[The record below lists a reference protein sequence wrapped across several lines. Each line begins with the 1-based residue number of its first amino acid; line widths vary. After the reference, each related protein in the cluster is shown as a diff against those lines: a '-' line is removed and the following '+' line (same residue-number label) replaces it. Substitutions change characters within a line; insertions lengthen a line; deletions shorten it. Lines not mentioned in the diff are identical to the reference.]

1 MSARRIAALDI
12 GGTNI
17 KACLFYEDTPCE
29 TQPVRACNAVYPG
42 TAPVASVETPTE
54 ARMGAAHMMTRV
66 IAVLEK
72 LYPFD
77 VIGVSTAGQVD
88 PEKGTIRYAN
98 DNIPGYTGMDVRGI
112 LSERFRVPVV
122 VVNDAYAAALGE
134 GVHGAAKGER
144 DYLCLTYGTGIGSGV
159 VLDGKIYYGTGASA
173 GVMLGGL
180 ILHPEKVCAGDPFSG
195 TYERFASASALVRM
209 GMAADPLLNS
219 GRAIFS
225 RMEEPRVRALVDH
238 WLDEVAAGLCSL
250 IHIYNVPHIVL
261 GGGVMEQPYA
271 IDGVRTRTLE
281 RLIRGFC
288 TPRIEKASLGNM
300 AGLYGAAEL
309 AKQLL

>member
-17 KACLFYEDTPCE
+17 KACLFHGETPCE
-29 TQPVRACNAVYPG
+29 TL
-42 TAPVASVETPTE
+42 ETPTE
-54 ARMGAAHMMTRV
+54 ASLGVAHMMERV

-88 PEKGTIRYAN
+88 SEKGTIRYAN

-112 LSERFRVPVV
+112 LSERFHVLVA

-134 GVHGAAKGER
+134 GVHGAAKGEK
-144 DYLCLTYGTGIGSGV
+144 DYICLTYGTGIGSGV
-159 VLDGKIYYGTGASA
+159 VLDGKLYYGTGASA

-180 ILHPEKVCAGDPFSG
+180 ILHPEKMCMGDPFSG
-195 TYERFASASALVRM
+195 TYERWASATALVKM
-209 GMAADPLLNS
+209 GMEMDSSLDS

-225 RMEEPRVRALVDH
+225 RIEEPVVRAVVDR

-250 IHIYNVPHIVL
+250 IHIYNVPYIVL

-271 IDGVRTRTLE
+271 IEGVRARTLE
-281 RLIRGFC
+281 RMIPGFR
-288 TPRIEKASLGNM
+288 TPRIEKACLGNM
-300 AGLYGAAEL
+300 AGIYGAAEL
-309 AKQLL
+309 ARQLL

>member
-17 KACLFYEDTPCE
+17 KACLFHDAIP
-29 TQPVRACNAVYPG
+29 AK
-42 TAPVASVETPTE
+42 SVETATE
-54 ARMGAAHMMTRV
+54 ANQGASHLMERV
-66 IAVLEK
+66 IAVLEE

-88 PEKGTIRYAN
+88 PQTGIIRYAN
-98 DNIPGYTGMDVRGI
+98 DNIPGYTGTDVRGI
-112 LSERFRVPVV
+112 LSERFQVPVA

-134 GVHGAAKGER
+134 GVRGAGKGEK
-144 DYLCLTYGTGIGSGV
+144 DYFCLTYGTGIGGGV
-159 VLDGKIYYGTGASA
+159 VLNGEIYYGTGASA

-180 ILHPEKVCAGDPFSG
+180 ILHPEKICVGDPFSG
-195 TYERFASASALVRM
+195 TYERSASASALVRM
-209 GMAADPLLNS
+209 AMETDSSLDC

-225 RMEEPRVRALVDH
+225 RIEEAKVRAVVDR

-250 IHIYNVPHIVL
+250 IHIYNVPCIVL

-271 IDGVRTRTLE
+271 IDGARKRTLE
-281 RLIRGFC
+281 RLIPGFH

-300 AGLYGAAEL
+300 AGLYGAAGL
-309 AKQLL
+309 AGQLL